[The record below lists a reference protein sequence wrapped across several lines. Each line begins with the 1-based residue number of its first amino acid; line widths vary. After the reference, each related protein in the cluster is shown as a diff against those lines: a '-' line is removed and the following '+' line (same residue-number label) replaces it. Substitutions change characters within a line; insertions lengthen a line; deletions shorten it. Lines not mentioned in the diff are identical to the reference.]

1 VEAAEAAKAPKA
13 ETAKDAPAP
22 EFETRN
28 PEPETQGAP
37 APEPETISPRPNPED
52 VAAALRPQLLKV
64 FPAALLGR
72 LTVVPY
78 YPLDDEVLI
87 SIIELQLSRIQK
99 RLRETHNAEFSY
111 TRGVVQLIAARCTE
125 LESGGRMI
133 DAILTQT
140 LLPDISREFLTR
152 QMEGKPVRKVKVLAG
167 SNGSF
172 VYQFDDEQTGI
183 QSASQVK
190 SAVQSTPAEPTKE
203 QEQPPVEQTP
213 KP

>member
-1 VEAAEAAKAPKA
+1 
-13 ETAKDAPAP
+13 
-22 EFETRN
+22 
-28 PEPETQGAP
+28 
-37 APEPETISPRPNPED
+37 
-52 VAAALRPQLLKV
+52 LRPQLLKV

-78 YPLDDEVLI
+78 YPLDDEVLK

-99 RLRETHNAEFSY
+99 RLRDTHNAEFSY

-152 QMEGKPVRKVKVLAG
+152 QMEGKPVKKVRVLAG

-190 SAVQSTPAEPTKE
+190 SAAVAESPTPSSAKATEDRPATTEAEPA
-203 QEQPPVEQTP
+203 QPVSAEHD
-213 KP
+213 

>member
-1 VEAAEAAKAPKA
+1 M
-13 ETAKDAPAP
+13 
-22 EFETRN
+22 
-28 PEPETQGAP
+28 
-37 APEPETISPRPNPED
+37 
-52 VAAALRPQLLKV
+52 RPQLLKV

-78 YPLDDEVLI
+78 YPLDDEVLK

-99 RLRETHNAEFSY
+99 RLWETHNAEFSY

-152 QMEGKPVRKVKVLAG
+152 QMEGNPVKKVRILAG

-190 SAVQSTPAEPTKE
+190 SAAVAESPTPFSAKATEGKPPTTNGEPAQPVSAEHD
-203 QEQPPVEQTP
+203 
-213 KP
+213 

>member
-1 VEAAEAAKAPKA
+1 VNAERATEGPHADTP
-13 ETAKDAPAP
+13 TLPDADTSSVALAD
-22 EFETRN
+22 EDTLR
-28 PEPETQGAP
+28 
-37 APEPETISPRPNPED
+37 SRPHPED
-52 VAAALRPQLLKV
+52 VSAALRPQLLKV

-78 YPLDDEVLI
+78 YPLDDEVLK

-152 QMEGKPVRKVKVLAG
+152 QMEGKPVKKVRVLAG

-190 SAVQSTPAEPTKE
+190 SAAVAAPIEPTKE
-203 QEQPPVEQTP
+203 SEPKTVETTP
-213 KP
+213 